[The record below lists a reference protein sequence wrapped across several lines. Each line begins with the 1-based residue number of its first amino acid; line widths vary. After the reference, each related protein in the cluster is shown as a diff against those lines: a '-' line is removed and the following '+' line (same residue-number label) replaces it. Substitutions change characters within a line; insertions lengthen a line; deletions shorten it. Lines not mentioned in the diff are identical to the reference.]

1 MGVVK
6 FWKVVPVF
14 THGKRVE
21 IQLLIF
27 KVYMKQWVRLLHQWS
42 SRKEG
47 YWMKKKGG
55 GGGGYC
61 RLGPV

>member
-21 IQLLIF
+21 IQLLNF
-27 KVYMKQWVRLLHQWS
+27 LKFM
-42 SRKEG
+42 
-47 YWMKKKGG
+47 
-55 GGGGYC
+55 
-61 RLGPV
+61 